1 MSRRDKHEMAGSWK
15 RITKSTFKNSDKIV
29 IKKIKNDKPILIKY
43 LIL

>member
-1 MSRRDKHEMAGSWK
+1 MSRRDKHGMAGSWK
-15 RITKSTFKNSDKIV
+15 KITKSTFKNSDKTV